1 MDEASD
7 GIIYFSLGSLVQGS
21 SIPEDKL
28 KIFVDVFGSLKQ
40 KIIWKWEAEFPNKP
54 KNLHVAKWLP
64 QRDIL
69 GKKSCNLFF
78 V

>member
-1 MDEASD
+1 MDEATD

-28 KIFVDVFGSLKQ
+28 KIFVDVFRNLKQ
-40 KIIWKWEAEFPNKP
+40 KIIWKWETEFPNKP
-54 KNLHVAKWLP
+54 KNLLVSKWLP

-69 GKKSCNLFF
+69 GKG
-78 V
+78 